1 MYVDLKYRAHKK
13 LPPGYELIG
22 GIVTDND
29 CRGLLV
35 RDIAGSQRY
44 FVMMGNTLDPIADQ
58 QAVAQA
64 VQRERDALAV
74 LTATPAFPEAVAPPE
89 HTPKKMMGVNLDEWT
104 VQTLR
109 AYGNGNLSAGI
120 RQAAKLLV
128 GVV

>member
-35 RDIAGSQRY
+35 RDVAGSQRY
-44 FVMMGNTLDPIADQ
+44 FVMMGNTLDLIADQ
-58 QAVAQA
+58 EAVAEA
-64 VQRERDALAV
+64 VQREREASAV
-74 LTATPAFPEAVAPPE
+74 LPDVPVFADAVAPS
-89 HTPKKMMGVNLDEWT
+89 PKKMMGVNLDEWT

-128 GVV
+128 GAV

>member
-1 MYVDLKYRAHKK
+1 MYVDLKYKATKK
-13 LPPGYELIG
+13 LPVGYELIG

-29 CRGLLV
+29 RRGPLI
-35 RDIAGSQRY
+35 RDVARAREY
-44 FVMMGNTLDPIADQ
+44 FVLVGNTLDRIVDQ
-58 QAVAQA
+58 EGVAEALQKARDVQASAPPVPVFAQAVA
-64 VQRERDALAV
+64 
-74 LTATPAFPEAVAPPE
+74 PS
-89 HTPKKMMGVNLDEWT
+89 PKKMMGVNLDEWT

>member
-13 LPPGYELIG
+13 LPPGYDLIG
-22 GIVTDND
+22 GVVTDND

-35 RDIAGSQRY
+35 RDVAGSQRY

-58 QAVAQA
+58 EAVAQA

-74 LTATPAFPEAVAPPE
+74 LPDVPVFAQAAECE
-89 HTPKKMMGVNLDEWT
+89 KMSPTTVTLDPWT